1 MDFLFELFLELIMEP
16 IIECYIFLMMRFSGK
31 NTKLDKDKIQY
42 IVIIECIVL
51 FIAFVVGGVMLLETD
66 GDSLWGKAFMISSI
80 GVSVSQ
86 ILTGY
91 ILKKVKN

>member
-31 NTKLDKDKIQY
+31 NTKLDKDKIQF

-51 FIAFVVGGVMLLETD
+51 FIAFVVGGVMFLETD
-66 GDSLWGKAFMISSI
+66 GESLLGKILMFASI
-80 GVSVSQ
+80 GISLSQ
-86 ILTGY
+86 ILTGC